1 MFDSWIY
8 WAASAACE
16 KSCMW
21 IIICVSEANRRPAL
35 DCVNSLRIDLLIRW
49 SISVLL
55 YCTCSIY
62 QPDRSVTSVLPTRP
76 AALLCFSD
84 PSEDLAA
91 LRSWDTCSKRFIWI
105 RTIWKS
111 QVLRSRIWKTIL
123 FSCRF
128 FKAKLHWITLIQ
140 IHFSGFQIC
149 SALLNSRNPPPP
161 ALHILHVSL

>member
-16 KSCMW
+16 KSCLW
-21 IIICVSEANRRPAL
+21 NIICVSEANRRPAL

-62 QPDRSVTSVLPTRP
+62 QPHRSVTSVPLIIDLRP
-76 AALLCFSD
+76 VWRSGCTGNHMFCGPGSGNPSYFHAGFSKQNCIGSPWSRYTFLVSKSVVLYGAPKAA
-84 PSEDLAA
+84 
-91 LRSWDTCSKRFIWI
+91 
-105 RTIWKS
+105 
-111 QVLRSRIWKTIL
+111 V
-123 FSCRF
+123 
-128 FKAKLHWITLIQ
+128 
-140 IHFSGFQIC
+140 
-149 SALLNSRNPPPP
+149 LNSCPPPPPPPPP